1 MAIYDPQRQ
10 CEVDSSI
17 PAKLTREM
25 YETLCNEQNVQMR
38 SDAEIIAREYG
49 LVNAEF
55 SRSDWMAM
63 SREKR
68 VAWQIEPRRLAGIK
82 AERKSGGGQRAA
94 VEMVH
99 CDCGHDVPKNQVMRA
114 SCGTACADCY
124 DRMSESPAP
133 SVMSRRRF
141 EF

>member
-1 MAIYDPQRQ
+1 MTQQFDPQRQ

-25 YETLCNEQNVQMR
+25 YEALCVEQGVPMR
-38 SDAEIIAREYG
+38 SDAEIVSREYG

-82 AERKSGGGQRAA
+82 AERKSGGGQRVA
-94 VEMVH
+94 VEMVQ
-99 CDCGHDVPKNQVMRA
+99 CDCGHSVAKHLVMRA

-124 DRMSESPAP
+124 DRMSESHAN
-133 SVMSRRRF
+133 RRRF